1 MKLNSKIYLS
11 LIAAIVACTQTVD
24 VQTYQEAED
33 SNAKFPHEN
42 NWKRDQNVKKR
53 SAMEYYSP
61 DTEFIMKYIKELKL
75 PTVKDSL
82 DDIITDATV
91 GQWDYR
97 KFLRVLFDREVEQR
111 IEKRKYGRIRKANFP
126 QMKYLQ

>member
-1 MKLNSKIYLS
+1 
-11 LIAAIVACTQTVD
+11 
-24 VQTYQEAED
+24 
-33 SNAKFPHEN
+33 
-42 NWKRDQNVKKR
+42 
-53 SAMEYYSP
+53 MEYYSP

-97 KFLRVLFDREVEQR
+97 KFLRVLFEREVEQR
-111 IEKRKYGRIRKANFP
+111 IENRKYGRIRKANFP
-126 QMKYLQ
+126 QMKYLQELVREELPAAAGIFSLSSRHLTLYARDVI

>member
-1 MKLNSKIYLS
+1 
-11 LIAAIVACTQTVD
+11 
-24 VQTYQEAED
+24 
-33 SNAKFPHEN
+33 
-42 NWKRDQNVKKR
+42 
-53 SAMEYYSP
+53 MEYYSP

-97 KFLRVLFDREVEQR
+97 KFLRVLFSLSSRHLTLYARDV
-111 IEKRKYGRIRKANFP
+111 I
-126 QMKYLQ
+126 